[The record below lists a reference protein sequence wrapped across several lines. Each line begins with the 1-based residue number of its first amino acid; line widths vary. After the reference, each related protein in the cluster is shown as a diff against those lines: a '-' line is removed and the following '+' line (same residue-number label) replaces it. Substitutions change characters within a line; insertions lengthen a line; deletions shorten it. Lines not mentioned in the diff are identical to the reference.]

1 MVAPTQP
8 TATPPGE
15 LARKLR
21 RELDLALARA
31 KVAGPASAAPP
42 SVTPPVA
49 IDDVRGHLLPIS
61 GLLAHKATAKPG
73 PFSFLVFNARRL
85 AKVFMRPWL
94 DFQTRFNHQVI
105 ESLTRVVSVRRQT
118 EAVTS
123 ARLEKS
129 DTSVAELREQ
139 VNQLRAELADQT
151 AAHRQTNAKLGE
163 VSAALR
169 QAHAEFAKLAAAH
182 RAMPALFREE
192 LAGVAGTIEQQAAAY
207 LQEQVTGRLEKQVAE
222 VTRAADERLAEMTQA
237 KREADARMP
246 HEIAAAINRELGHEG
261 SIAEAGLWFN
271 PPIGVR
277 LSAPN
282 TPVVVAITERILEH
296 TFVHTRLPRPP
307 ARVLDMGCAESM
319 ASLEMASMGYQ
330 VVGVD
335 LRRLPL
341 EHPNFTQVQANLG
354 DLPFPDGSFD
364 IVVCLSTVEHVGL
377 GWYTEG
383 DTTTDLTAIREAVR
397 TLKPGGTFL
406 LTVPFGRATITPL
419 HRVYDRPQLNKL
431 LAPLTVRELAFGVRN
446 GEIWSL
452 TDDEATAENAD
463 SAARV
468 SAVALVVAEKPT
480 DGPAD

>member
-1 MVAPTQP
+1 MVAPTHP
-8 TATPPGE
+8 TATTPGD
-15 LARKLR
+15 LARKMR

-31 KVAGPASAAPP
+31 KVAGPNAAVP
-42 SVTPPVA
+42 TAMAPVA

-73 PFSFLVFNARRL
+73 LFAFVVRSARRL
-85 AKVFMRPWL
+85 SKVLIRPWL

-105 ESLTRVVSVRRQT
+105 ESLTRIVSYRRQT
-118 EAVTS
+118 EAVTT

-129 DTSVAELREQ
+129 DTTVAELREQ
-139 VNQLRAELADQT
+139 LNQLRAELADQT
-151 AAHRQTNAKLGE
+151 TAHRQTNTKLGE

-169 QAHAEFAKLAAAH
+169 QANAELVKLAAAQQ
-182 RAMPALFREE
+182 AVPALFREE
-192 LAGVAGTIEQQAAAY
+192 LAGVARTIEQQATAY
-207 LQEQVTGRLEKQVAE
+207 LHEQVTGRLEQQVAE
-222 VTRAADERLAEMTQA
+222 VTRAADERLAEA
-237 KREADARMP
+237 KRATDERMP
-246 HEIAAAINRELGHEG
+246 HEIAAAVNRELGHEG
-261 SIAEAGLWFN
+261 SIAQAGLWFN

-277 LSAPN
+277 MAAPN

-354 DLPFPDGSFD
+354 DLPFPDGAFD
-364 IVVCLSTVEHVGL
+364 VVVCLSTVEHVGL

-383 DTTTDLTAIREAVR
+383 DATTDLKAIREAVR

-419 HRVYDRPQLNKL
+419 HRVYDRPQLDEL
-431 LAPLTVRELAFGVRN
+431 LAPLTVREVAFGVRD
-446 GEIWSL
+446 GEVWSL
-452 TDDEATAENAD
+452 TDDEATAERAD